1 MFKPKTLQLVS
12 ITSTTLQQCS
22 RFSQQLQKKVTFTST
37 AFVASKRSQLRKP
50 NYSSLTKH
58 IRPDGLTGR
67 ERRDV
72 LRAKLK
78 DRHTGGGSRHTPYI
92 PVKNRLETINSALP
106 QQLAK
111 SFDDLELDSTLVQA
125 VQSILPEQAQP
136 TEIQALTIPAVLSTR
151 DAQHILCAAETG
163 SGKTLAYL
171 APTINTLKQNEKK
184 RRLDRPRAIVLVPTR
199 ELVAQVVSTC
209 KSLAH
214 KVKFRSLALD
224 GKTPRGRLV
233 KDLEQPV
240 DVLVTTPTTLRG
252 YVTDRTLSLT
262 DVQYLIVDEADSL
275 FDAGWGDDVKFTMQR
290 LKNAKTI
297 VVSATLPRSVH
308 RTLDDLFGEDG
319 MLKITTPSL
328 HRALPN
334 LKQSFVDLQRF
345 NGNRQ
350 LALLDVLKRNIKDEK
365 TLVFCNTRKAAQ
377 LLQQW
382 LASKDVNVLA
392 LHKDVDRKQ
401 TLGLFSGEI
410 TSIAVAD
417 DADKDANKDKNYNV
431 LISTDIASRG
441 IDTTF
446 VDHVVLYD
454 FPASMIDYL
463 HRVGRTARAGRTGK
477 ATSLI
482 GRKDRMMADRIKRSI
497 RDGAVIT

>member
-1 MFKPKTLQLVS
+1 MFNPFLATLRIQQRAS
-12 ITSTTLQQCS
+12 FSTTAAL
-22 RFSQQLQKKVTFTST
+22 
-37 AFVASKRSQLRKP
+37 ASKRAQLRKP

-58 IRPDGLTGR
+58 IKPDGLTGR

-72 LRAKLK
+72 LRSKLK
-78 DRHTGGGSRHTPYI
+78 DRSSGSKHTPYI
-92 PVKNRLETINSALP
+92 PVKRRLEPIRTALP
-106 QQLAK
+106 QNMATT
-111 SFDDLELDSTLVQA
+111 FDEFGLQPTLVQA
-125 VQSILPEQAQP
+125 VQTLLGQDSPNP
-136 TEIQALTIPAVLSTR
+136 TEIQALTVPALISTR
-151 DAQHILCAAETG
+151 HQHILCAAETG

-171 APTINTLKQNEKK
+171 LPTIHMLKLNESG
-184 RRLDRPRAIVLVPTR
+184 RRLDHPRSIVLVPTR
-199 ELVAQVVSTC
+199 ELVQQVLHTC
-209 KSLAH
+209 KKLSHIA
-214 KVKFRSLALD
+214 KFRSVALD
-224 GKTPRGRLV
+224 GKTPRHRLV

-240 DVLVTTPTTLRG
+240 DILITTPTTLRS
-252 YVTDRTLSLT
+252 YVRDRTLSLN
-262 DVQYLIVDEADSL
+262 DVKFLIVDEADSL
-275 FDAGWGDDVKFTMQR
+275 FDAGWGDDVRHIMSK
-290 LKNAKTI
+290 LKSAKTI

-308 RTLDDLFGEDG
+308 RMLDELFGED

-350 LALLDVLKRNIKDEK
+350 LALFDVLKKNVKDEK
-365 TLVFCNTRKAAQ
+365 TLVFCNTRKSAE
-377 LLQQW
+377 LLQNW
-382 LASKDVNVLA
+382 LQDKGIEVLA
-392 LHKDVDRKQ
+392 LHKDVDRKRV
-401 TLGLFSGEI
+401 LGLFSGELEH
-410 TSIAVAD
+410 D
-417 DADKDANKDKNYNV
+417 QEHNV

-482 GRKDRMMADRIKRSI
+482 GRKDRMMADRIRRSI
-497 RDGAVIT
+497 REGAVIT

>member
-1 MFKPKTLQLVS
+1 MQKLITTTKSWVWTPLLHHS
-12 ITSTTLQQCS
+12 IHNQQKAS
-22 RFSQQLQKKVTFTST
+22 FTWT
-37 AFVASKRSQLRKP
+37 PILHSKRSQLRKP

-58 IRPDGLTGR
+58 MKPDGLTGR
-67 ERRDV
+67 QRRDV
-72 LRAKLK
+72 LRSKLN
-78 DRHTGGGSRHTPYI
+78 DRTTGARHVPYI
-92 PVKNRLETINSALP
+92 PVKNRLETIPSTLSKKLP
-106 QQLAK
+106 E
-111 SFDDLELDSTLVQA
+111 SFDDLGLQEQTQLVQA
-125 VQSILPEQAQP
+125 IRSILPDQAKP
-136 TEIQALTIPAVLSTR
+136 TEIQALTIPTILSTK
-151 DAQHILCAAETG
+151 DARHILCAAETG

-171 APTINTLKQNEKK
+171 VPTIHGLKQTENKRK

-199 ELVAQVVSTC
+199 ELVSQVVQTC

-214 KVKFRSLALD
+214 SVKFRSLGLD
-224 GKTPRGRLV
+224 GKTPRHRLV
-233 KDLEQPV
+233 KDLEYPV
-240 DVLVTTPTTLRG
+240 DVLITTPTTLRK
-252 YVTDRTLSLT
+252 YVKDHTFSLT
-262 DVQYLIVDEADSL
+262 DVQFLIVDEADSL
-275 FDAGWGDDVKFTMQR
+275 FDAGWGDDVQSIMKKIPQETS
-290 LKNAKTI
+290 KTI

-308 RTLDDLFGEDG
+308 RTLDELFGQDN

-334 LKQSFVDLQRF
+334 LKQSFIDLQRF

-350 LALLDVLKRNIKDEK
+350 LALLDVLKKNIKDEK
-365 TLVFCNTRKAAQ
+365 TLVFCNTKHSTE

-382 LASKDVNVLA
+382 LASKEVDVLV

-401 TLGLFSGEI
+401 TMGLFSGEI
-410 TSIAVAD
+410 ELKEEEEEEKS
-417 DADKDANKDKNYNV
+417 KKNYNV

-482 GRKDRMMADRIKRSI
+482 GRKDRMIADRIKRSI
-497 RDGAVIT
+497 REGAVIT

>member
-1 MFKPKTLQLVS
+1 
-12 ITSTTLQQCS
+12 
-22 RFSQQLQKKVTFTST
+22 
-37 AFVASKRSQLRKP
+37 
-50 NYSSLTKH
+50 
-58 IRPDGLTGR
+58 
-67 ERRDV
+67 
-72 LRAKLK
+72 
-78 DRHTGGGSRHTPYI
+78 
-92 PVKNRLETINSALP
+92 
-106 QQLAK
+106 
-111 SFDDLELDSTLVQA
+111 
-125 VQSILPEQAQP
+125 P
-136 TEIQALTIPAVLSTR
+136 TEIQALTIPAILSTK
-151 DAQHILCAAETG
+151 DARHILCAAETG

-171 APTINTLKQNEKK
+171 VPTIHALKQKEQQQKNSNK

-199 ELVAQVVSTC
+199 ELVSQVLQTC

-214 KVKFRSLALD
+214 TVKFRSLALD
-224 GKTPRGRLV
+224 GKTPRHRLV
-233 KDLEQPV
+233 KDLERPV
-240 DVLVTTPTTLRG
+240 DVLITTPTTLRG
-252 YVTDRTLSLT
+252 YVADHTLSLS
-262 DVQYLIVDEADSL
+262 DVQFLIVDEADSL
-275 FDAGWGDDVKFTMQR
+275 FDAGWGDDVQYVMKKIPRDRQEC
-290 LKNAKTI
+290 KTV

-308 RTLDDLFGEDG
+308 RTLDDLFGQEG

-350 LALLDVLKRNIKDEK
+350 LALLDVLKKNIKDEK
-365 TLVFCNTRKAAQ
+365 TLVFCNTKHSAQ

-382 LASKDVNVLA
+382 LASKEVDVFT

-410 TSIAVAD
+410 QPEALEEEEA
-417 DADKDANKDKNYNV
+417 KKKNYNV

-482 GRKDRMMADRIKRSI
+482 GRKDRMIADRIKRSI
-497 RDGAVIT
+497 